1 MHIDSAREVKSSLLK
16 QYLKPIVV
24 APAKLG
30 ALAVAARA
38 AKQVVPSYLALR
50 TIGARAVDKVDPIQ
64 RSISLG
70 VARKGPNNFRLAIRI
85 QTRAL
90 EMAPL
95 VEAFVKHAKGEA
107 DVVYIGR
114 IVKRQVPWTQ
124 QRLRPLEIGG
134 SIGHFKITAGTLGCF
149 VRKRSG
155 SAVRILSNN
164 HVLANEN
171 AAKKGDAIIQP
182 GRYDGGVKGKDTVGS
197 LDTFVRLLRN
207 RTNYVDCA
215 LAALKVGIE
224 FQSGMIRDL
233 GQLAGLAPAVLDLDA
248 PVEKVGRT
256 SEHTRGRVTAFE
268 LDNVVVGYDI
278 GNLRFDNQIEI
289 EGADDGPFSQGG
301 DSGSLIVDADHRGV
315 ALLFAGGD
323 EGGSNG
329 KGLTFANP
337 IHTVLDEL
345 RVDLI

>member
-1 MHIDSAREVKSSLLK
+1 MHIDSARELKSSLLK

-30 ALAVAARA
+30 AVAVAARA

-90 EMAPL
+90 EMAPV

-182 GRYDGGVKGKDTVGS
+182 GRYDGGLKGKDTVGS

-207 RTNYVDCA
+207 RTNQLRQKAKDAWERKQFAQVEA
-215 LAALKVGIE
+215 ITAQILAVYPNDPEASASFSMRSRSSPPRL
-224 FQSGMIRDL
+224 S
-233 GQLAGLAPAVLDLDA
+233 
-248 PVEKVGRT
+248 
-256 SEHTRGRVTAFE
+256 RGCSRW
-268 LDNVVVGYDI
+268 I
-278 GNLRFDNQIEI
+278 
-289 EGADDGPFSQGG
+289 
-301 DSGSLIVDADHRGV
+301 
-315 ALLFAGGD
+315 LLVMWAYSFY
-323 EGGSNG
+323 
-329 KGLTFANP
+329 
-337 IHTVLDEL
+337 
-345 RVDLI
+345 